1 MRLRMVSVDSPGIA
15 RARAGRGFSYAHADG
30 ALVKDAETLHRI
42 RSLAIPPAW
51 TDVWISRD
59 PLGHLQAAGTDA
71 AGRRQY
77 RYHDGWRERR
87 DAEKF
92 DRMLEF
98 AHRLPE
104 VRRRVSADLRR
115 RDLPREK
122 ALATAVRLLDL
133 GSFRVGSESYAR
145 QNGSYGVATIQRT
158 HVRVSG
164 DSLLFDYRAKS
175 GKRRRLT
182 LVDPELRPIV
192 TRLKRRRH
200 DHPELLAYRN
210 GAGWRDLRSLDVNE
224 YVKEVAGNGF
234 SAKDFR
240 TWHGTVLAAI
250 SLALGGPVPAGVTA
264 RRRAV
269 TAAVKDVASFLGN
282 TPAVAR
288 ASYVDPRLF
297 DRFDEGRT
305 VRPALEGAGLDLEA
319 ASPDDAFAPGIRET
333 VEAAVLDLLEDRERS
348 AAAA

>member
-1 MRLRMVSVDSPGIA
+1 MVSVDSPGIA
-15 RARAGRGFSYAHADG
+15 RARAGRGFSYSLPDG
-30 ALVKDAETLHRI
+30 STVRDEETLGRI
-42 RSLAIPPAW
+42 KALAIPPAW

-59 PLGHLQAAGTDA
+59 PAGHLQAAGTDA

-77 RYHDGWRERR
+77 RYHDRWRERR

-104 VRRRVSADLRR
+104 VRARVSADLQR

-145 QNGSYGVATIQRT
+145 QNGSYGVATIQRS

-164 DSLLFDYRAKS
+164 DSLVFDYRAKS

-182 LVDPELRPIV
+182 LVDPELRPVV
-192 TRLKRRRH
+192 TRLKRRRD

-210 GAGWRDLRSLDVNE
+210 GAGWRDVRSLDVND

-240 TWHGTVLAAI
+240 TWHGTVLAAV
-250 SLALGGPVPAGVTA
+250 SLALGGPVPDGVTA

-269 TAAVKDVASFLGN
+269 TEAVKDVAEFLGN

-305 VRPALEGAGLDLEA
+305 VHPALEQAGLDLES
-319 ASPDDAFAPGIRET
+319 ASADEAFAPGIRED
-333 VEAAVLDLLEDRERS
+333 VERAVLDLLEDSEPS
-348 AAAA
+348 AVAA